1 MDIAKFNQELSYKV
15 AKANGLEK
23 HKRFQEAIDLW
34 LDISEMALNASKTP
48 KIEVYYKSM
57 LIEKT
62 KQIINHIKDLK
73 SRLYEQKG
81 RAQPLRKE
89 FIPQP
94 ETSEVISEEEI
105 IEDDVEQTQFEASDS
120 STISNEVKTPGDMS
134 EAKIIESSEIKNL
147 PIGFKEIEASEDFT
161 IITPHDKDHVKKI
174 LSQDHDLSVFTHD
187 DKEVKPQS
195 QSEPEQPRNKAK
207 IICFACGSEIPANS
221 KVCRAC
227 GTKLD

>member
-89 FIPQP
+89 FIPPP
-94 ETSEVISEEEI
+94 ETSEASISL
-105 IEDDVEQTQFEASDS
+105 
-120 STISNEVKTPGDMS
+120 N
-134 EAKIIESSEIKNL
+134 
-147 PIGFKEIEASEDFT
+147 PIGKF
-161 IITPHDKDHVKKI
+161 
-174 LSQDHDLSVFTHD
+174 
-187 DKEVKPQS
+187 
-195 QSEPEQPRNKAK
+195 
-207 IICFACGSEIPANS
+207 
-221 KVCRAC
+221 
-227 GTKLD
+227 

>member
-48 KIEVYYKSM
+48 KIAVYYKSM

-73 SRLYEQKG
+73 SKLYEQKG
-81 RAQPLRKE
+81 RTQPLRQDL
-89 FIPQP
+89 IAPSQ
-94 ETSEVISEEEI
+94 TSEDTPMEDL
-105 IEDDVEQTQFEASDS
+105 IEDQIELKQSEPPDS
-120 STISNEVKTPGDMS
+120 SNDIDDTVV
-134 EAKIIESSEIKNL
+134 IENSDIQNL
-147 PIGFKEIEASEDFT
+147 PIGFKEIRAPEDFT
-161 IITPHDKDHVKKI
+161 IITPHDKDHIKKI
-174 LSQDHDLSVFTHD
+174 LSQDHDMSVFTHD
-187 DKEVKPQS
+187 DKEIKAQD
-195 QSEPEQPRNKAK
+195 QTEPEKPLDKKK

-221 KVCRAC
+221 KVCSIC
-227 GTKLD
+227 GTNLK

>member
-23 HKRFQEAIDLW
+23 HKRWQEAIDLW

-73 SRLYEQKG
+73 SKLYAQEG
-81 RAQPLRKE
+81 RTQPLRQE
-89 FIPQP
+89 HPP
-94 ETSEVISEEEI
+94 TPVPSELISEEDI
-105 IEDDVEQTQFEASDS
+105 IEQTPSELSENV
-120 STISNEVKTPGDMS
+120 IHSNEIDPSEEEAEVKVIETGD
-134 EAKIIESSEIKNL
+134 IKNL
-147 PIGFKEIEASEDFT
+147 PIGFKEIKAPEDFK
-161 IITPHDKDHVKKI
+161 IITPHDEEYVKKM
-174 LSQDHDLSVFTHD
+174 LSQDHDISVFTHD
-187 DKEVKPQS
+187 DKEVKAQGH
-195 QSEPEQPRNKAK
+195 SEQVKTRNKTK

-221 KVCRAC
+221 KVCPTC
-227 GTKLD
+227 GTSLK